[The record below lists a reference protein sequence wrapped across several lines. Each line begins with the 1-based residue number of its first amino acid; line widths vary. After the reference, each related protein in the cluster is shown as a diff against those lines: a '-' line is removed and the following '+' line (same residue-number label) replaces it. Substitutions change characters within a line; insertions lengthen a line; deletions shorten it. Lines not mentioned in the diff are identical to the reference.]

1 MVSPEEI
8 KTKAARKY
16 KDFLRYEIDLLFGK
30 PEESFFP
37 LTIRADTGNVNDDLL
52 QRQKDLQSLIAKS
65 KNKTGSGYALELETV
80 QSRRN
85 GEQTS
90 ISRILF
96 ETKDDFL
103 SFINENKSYKRFYN
117 AIELVKESHLLSNE
131 KICEW
136 SKSHL
141 NDLQSEPENSHY
153 WSDICLCAEW
163 LNKNQDSKLYIREIP
178 LPVHTKFIEQNSK
191 LIQSL
196 TEKSD
201 SAVSFEDTFGLKTK
215 PCSVRF
221 RSISEKVSLPFS
233 TTNLRE
239 CQIPIKD
246 FECLDK
252 EFSDQI
258 KNIFIVEN
266 EMVYL
271 TFPKVPN
278 SICIWGHGYTVN
290 SLNNVKWFNS
300 KKIYYFGDLDE
311 HGFDI
316 LSSYRR
322 FYPNIQSFCMEK
334 SDWNKHLQ
342 YAVVG
347 KKLESSRIPENL
359 IAEENEVFQ
368 IIRKSTQN
376 RIEQERISVSYIQEK
391 LNLLNG
397 QLETY

>member
-117 AIELVKESHLLSNE
+117 ALELIKENKLFSND
-131 KICEW
+131 KLCEW
-136 SKSHL
+136 SKLHL
-141 NDLQSEPENSHY
+141 NDLLSEPENSHY
-153 WSDICLCAEW
+153 WFDICLCAEW
-163 LNKNQDSKLYIREIP
+163 LNKNQDTKLYIREIP

-201 SAVSFEDTFGLKTK
+201 SILSFEETFGLKTK

-221 RSISEKVSLPFS
+221 RSLSEKVSLPFS
-233 TTNLRE
+233 MTNLSE

-290 SLNNVKWFNS
+290 SLNNIEWFNS
-300 KKIYYFGDLDE
+300 KRIYYFGDLDE

-368 IIRKSTQN
+368 IIRNSTQN

>member
-141 NDLQSEPENSHY
+141 NDLQSEPESSHY

-201 SAVSFEDTFGLKTK
+201 STHSFEETFGLKTK

-221 RSISEKVSLPFS
+221 RSLSEKVSLPFS
-233 TTNLRE
+233 TTNLSE

-258 KNIFIVEN
+258 NNIFIVEN

-290 SLNNVKWFNS
+290 SLNNVEWFNS
-300 KKIYYFGDLDE
+300 KRIYYFGDLDE

-322 FYPNIQSFCMEK
+322 FYPNTQSFCMNSK
-334 SDWNKHLQ
+334 TWNKYQ
-342 YAVVG
+342 EFAVEGNALDGNKV
-347 KKLESSRIPENL
+347 PENL
-359 IAEENEVFQ
+359 INDEKAVFMTLHNSL
-368 IIRKSTQN
+368 KN
-376 RIEQERISVSYIQEK
+376 RIEQERISVEYIKEAIHQHA
-391 LNLLNG
+391 LM
-397 QLETY
+397 

>member
-16 KDFLRYEIDLLFGK
+16 KDFLRYEIDILFGEPK
-30 PEESFFP
+30 ESFFP
-37 LTIRADTGNVNDDLL
+37 ITIRADTGNVNDDLL

-65 KNKTGSGYALELETV
+65 KNKTGSGYALELETI
-80 QSRRN
+80 QSRKN

-103 SFINENKSYKRFYN
+103 SCINENKTYKRFLN
-117 AIELVKESHLLSNE
+117 ALELIKENKLFSND
-131 KICEW
+131 KLCEW
-136 SKSHL
+136 SKLHL
-141 NDLQSEPENSHY
+141 NDLLSEPENSHY
-153 WSDICLCAEW
+153 WSDICHCAEW

-196 TEKSD
+196 TEKSE
-201 SAVSFEDTFGLKTK
+201 STFSFEESFGLKTK

-221 RSISEKVSLPFS
+221 RSLSEKVSLPFS
-233 TTNLRE
+233 TTNLSE

-246 FECLDK
+246 FENLDK
-252 EFSDQI
+252 DFSNQI

-271 TFPKVPN
+271 TFPKISD

-290 SLNNVKWFNS
+290 SLNNVEWFNS

-368 IIRKSTQN
+368 IIRNSTQN

>member
-16 KDFLRYEIDLLFGK
+16 KDFLRYEIDILFGEPK
-30 PEESFFP
+30 ESFFP
-37 LTIRADTGNVNDDLL
+37 ITIRADTGNVNDDLL

-65 KNKTGSGYALELETV
+65 KNKTGSGYALELETI
-80 QSRRN
+80 QSRKN

-103 SFINENKSYKRFYN
+103 SFINENKTYKRFLN
-117 AIELVKESHLLSNE
+117 ALELIKENKLFSND
-131 KICEW
+131 KLCEW
-136 SKSHL
+136 SKLHL
-141 NDLQSEPENSHY
+141 NDLLSEPENSHY
-153 WSDICLCAEW
+153 WFDICLCAEW
-163 LNKNQDSKLYIREIP
+163 LNKNQDTKLYIREIP

-201 SAVSFEDTFGLKTK
+201 SILSFEETVGLKTK

-221 RSISEKVSLPFS
+221 RSLSEKVSLPFS
-233 TTNLRE
+233 MTNLSE

-290 SLNNVKWFNS
+290 SLNNIEWFNS
-300 KKIYYFGDLDE
+300 KRIYYFGDLDE

-359 IAEENEVFQ
+359 IVEENEVFQ
-368 IIRKSTQN
+368 IIRNSTQN

>member
-16 KDFLRYEIDLLFGK
+16 KDFLRYEIDILFGEPK
-30 PEESFFP
+30 ESFFP
-37 LTIRADTGNVNDDLL
+37 ITIRADTGNVNDDLL

-65 KNKTGSGYALELETV
+65 KNKTGSGYALELETI
-80 QSRRN
+80 QSRKN

-103 SFINENKSYKRFYN
+103 SFINENKTYKRFLN
-117 AIELVKESHLLSNE
+117 ALELIKENKLFSND
-131 KICEW
+131 KLCEW
-136 SKSHL
+136 SKLHL
-141 NDLQSEPENSHY
+141 NDLLSEPENSHY
-153 WSDICLCAEW
+153 WFDICLCAEW
-163 LNKNQDSKLYIREIP
+163 LNKNQDTKLYIREIP

-201 SAVSFEDTFGLKTK
+201 SILSFEETFGLKTK

-221 RSISEKVSLPFS
+221 RSLSEKVSLPFS
-233 TTNLRE
+233 MTNLSE

-290 SLNNVKWFNS
+290 SLNNIEWFNS
-300 KKIYYFGDLDE
+300 KRIYYFGDLDE

-359 IAEENEVFQ
+359 IVEENEVFQ
-368 IIRKSTQN
+368 IIRNSTQN

-397 QLETY
+397 QLKTY

>member
-368 IIRKSTQN
+368 IIRNSTQN

>member
-16 KDFLRYEIDLLFGK
+16 KDFLRYEIGLLLGES
-30 PEESFFP
+30 EESFFP
-37 LTIRADTGNVNDDLL
+37 LAIRADTGNVNDDLL

-65 KNKTGSGYALELETV
+65 KNKTGSGYTLELEMV
-80 QSRRN
+80 QSRKN

-90 ISRILF
+90 ISRIIF

-103 SFINENKSYKRFYN
+103 SFINEKSSYKRFLN
-117 AIELVKESHLLSNE
+117 ALEQIKENKILSND
-131 KICEW
+131 KLCEW

-141 NDLQSEPENSHY
+141 NDLLSEPENSHY
-153 WSDICLCAEW
+153 WFDICLCAEW

-201 SAVSFEDTFGLKTK
+201 SILSFEETFGLKTK

-221 RSISEKVSLPFS
+221 RSLSERITLPFS
-233 TTNLRE
+233 MTNLSE

-246 FECLDK
+246 FESLDK
-252 EFSDQI
+252 DFSNQI
-258 KNIFIVEN
+258 RNVFIVEN

-271 TFPKVPN
+271 TFPKTLD
-278 SICIWGHGYTVN
+278 SICVWGHGYTVN
-290 SLNNVKWFNS
+290 SLNNVEWFNS
-300 KKIYYFGDLDE
+300 KKLYYFGDLDE

-316 LSSYRR
+316 ISSYRR
-322 FYPNIQSFCMEK
+322 FYPDIQSFCMDDK
-334 SDWNKHLQ
+334 TWNKYQ
-342 YAVVG
+342 EYAVDG
-347 KKLESSRIPENL
+347 KKLDGNKIPENL
-359 IAEENEVFQ
+359 TDAEKSVFCTL
-368 IIRKSTQN
+368 RNSKKD
-376 RIEQERISVSYIQEK
+376 RIEQERISVEYIKEVVTH
-391 LNLLNG
+391 LDLL
-397 QLETY
+397 

>member
-141 NDLQSEPENSHY
+141 NDLQSEPESSHY

-233 TTNLRE
+233 TTNLSE

-300 KKIYYFGDLDE
+300 KRIYYFGDLDE

-368 IIRKSTQN
+368 IIRNSTQN

>member
-1 MVSPEEI
+1 M
-8 KTKAARKY
+8 
-16 KDFLRYEIDLLFGK
+16 
-30 PEESFFP
+30 
-37 LTIRADTGNVNDDLL
+37 L

-65 KNKTGSGYALELETV
+65 KNKTGSGYTLELETV

-141 NDLQSEPENSHY
+141 NDLLSEPESSHY

-178 LPVHTKFIEQNSK
+178 LPVHTKFIEQNEK
-191 LIQSL
+191 IIQSL
-196 TEKSD
+196 TDKAGSPL
-201 SAVSFEDTFGLKTK
+201 SFEETFGLRTE
-215 PCSVRF
+215 SDFVRF
-221 RSISEKVSLPFS
+221 RSLSTNALFPFS
-233 TTNLRE
+233 AINLSE
-239 CQIPIKD
+239 CQITIENFKK
-246 FECLDK
+246 LDDS
-252 EFSDQI
+252 FLSQI

-266 EMVYL
+266 KMVYL
-271 TFPKVPN
+271 TFPQVPN
-278 SICIWGHGYTVN
+278 SICIWGQGYKVN
-290 SLNNVKWFNS
+290 TLNSIDWFNS
-300 KKIYYFGDLDE
+300 KNIYYFGDLDE

-322 FYPNIQSFCMEK
+322 YYSNIQSFCMNQ
-334 SDWNKHLQ
+334 SDWINHLQ
-342 YAVVG
+342 YAVEG
-347 KKLESSRIPENL
+347 KKLDGNQIPQNL
-359 IAEENEVFQ
+359 TKAEKETFQ
-368 IIRKSTQN
+368 IIRTSKNN
-376 RIEQERISVSYIQEK
+376 RLEQERISISYIQEK
-391 LNLLNG
+391 IQNII
-397 QLETY
+397 EF

>member
-1 MVSPEEI
+1 
-8 KTKAARKY
+8 
-16 KDFLRYEIDLLFGK
+16 
-30 PEESFFP
+30 
-37 LTIRADTGNVNDDLL
+37 
-52 QRQKDLQSLIAKS
+52 
-65 KNKTGSGYALELETV
+65 
-80 QSRRN
+80 
-85 GEQTS
+85 
-90 ISRILF
+90 
-96 ETKDDFL
+96 
-103 SFINENKSYKRFYN
+103 
-117 AIELVKESHLLSNE
+117 LVKESHLLSTE

-141 NDLQSEPENSHY
+141 NDLQSEPESSHY

-201 SAVSFEDTFGLKTK
+201 SILSFEETFGLKTK

-221 RSISEKVSLPFS
+221 RSLSEKVSLPFS
-233 TTNLRE
+233 MTNLSE

-300 KKIYYFGDLDE
+300 KRIYYFGDLDE

-322 FYPNIQSFCMEK
+322 FYPDIQSFCM
-334 SDWNKHLQ
+334 DRDTWNKYQ
-342 YAVVG
+342 MFAVEG
-347 KKLESSRIPENL
+347 KKLDGSKVPENL
-359 IAEENEVFQ
+359 TIDEKAVFT
-368 IIRKSTQN
+368 ILHNSLKN
-376 RIEQERISVSYIQEK
+376 RIEQERISVEYIREA
-391 LNLLNG
+391 LE
-397 QLETY
+397 QLALT

>member
-1 MVSPEEI
+1 MISPEEI
-8 KTKAARKY
+8 KNKAARKY

-37 LTIRADTGNVNDDLL
+37 LTIRADTGSVNDDLL
-52 QRQKDLQSLIAKS
+52 QRQKDLQSLITKS

-80 QSRRN
+80 QSRKN

-96 ETKDDFL
+96 ETKEDFL
-103 SFINENKSYKRFYN
+103 SFINENKTYKRFLN
-117 AIELVKESHLLSNE
+117 ALELIKENKLFSND
-131 KICEW
+131 KLCEW
-136 SKSHL
+136 SKLHL
-141 NDLQSEPENSHY
+141 NDLLSEPENSHY
-153 WSDICLCAEW
+153 WFDICLCAEW

-201 SAVSFEDTFGLKTK
+201 SILSFEETFGLKTK

-221 RSISEKVSLPFS
+221 RSLSEKVSLPFS
-233 TTNLRE
+233 TTNLSE

-246 FECLDK
+246 IENLDK
-252 EFSDQI
+252 DFSNQI

-271 TFPKVPN
+271 TFPKISD

-290 SLNNVKWFNS
+290 SLNNVEWFNS

-359 IAEENEVFQ
+359 IAEEKEVFQ
-368 IIRKSTQN
+368 IIRNSTQN

>member
-1 MVSPEEI
+1 M
-8 KTKAARKY
+8 
-16 KDFLRYEIDLLFGK
+16 L
-30 PEESFFP
+30 
-37 LTIRADTGNVNDDLL
+37 
-52 QRQKDLQSLIAKS
+52 
-65 KNKTGSGYALELETV
+65 
-80 QSRRN
+80 
-85 GEQTS
+85 
-90 ISRILF
+90 
-96 ETKDDFL
+96 
-103 SFINENKSYKRFYN
+103 
-117 AIELVKESHLLSNE
+117 
-131 KICEW
+131 
-136 SKSHL
+136 
-141 NDLQSEPENSHY
+141 SEPENSHY
-153 WSDICLCAEW
+153 WFDICLCAEW

-201 SAVSFEDTFGLKTK
+201 SILSFEETFGLKTK

-221 RSISEKVSLPFS
+221 RSLSEKVSLPFS
-233 TTNLRE
+233 MTNLSE

-290 SLNNVKWFNS
+290 SLNNIEWFNS
-300 KKIYYFGDLDE
+300 KRIYYFGDLDE

-334 SDWNKHLQ
+334 SDWNEHLQ

-368 IIRKSTQN
+368 IIRNSTQN

>member
-16 KDFLRYEIDLLFGK
+16 KDFLRYEIDILFGEPK
-30 PEESFFP
+30 ESFFP
-37 LTIRADTGNVNDDLL
+37 ITIRADTGNVNDDLL

-65 KNKTGSGYALELETV
+65 KNKTGSGYALELETI
-80 QSRRN
+80 QSRKN

-103 SFINENKSYKRFYN
+103 SFINENKTYKRFLN
-117 AIELVKESHLLSNE
+117 ALELIKENKLFSND
-131 KICEW
+131 KLCEW
-136 SKSHL
+136 SKLHL
-141 NDLQSEPENSHY
+141 NDLLSEPENSHY
-153 WSDICLCAEW
+153 WFDICLCAEW
-163 LNKNQDSKLYIREIP
+163 LNKNQDTKLYIREIP

-201 SAVSFEDTFGLKTK
+201 SILSFEETFGLKTK

-221 RSISEKVSLPFS
+221 RSLSEKVSLPFS
-233 TTNLRE
+233 MTNLSE

-290 SLNNVKWFNS
+290 SLNNIEWFNS
-300 KKIYYFGDLDE
+300 KRIYYFGDLDE

-359 IAEENEVFQ
+359 IVEENEVFQ
-368 IIRKSTQN
+368 IIRNSTQN

>member
-37 LTIRADTGNVNDDLL
+37 FTIRADTGNVNDDLL

-65 KNKTGSGYALELETV
+65 KNKTGSGYALELETI
-80 QSRRN
+80 QSRKN
-85 GEQTS
+85 GKQTS

-117 AIELVKESHLLSNE
+117 AIELIKESHLLSNE
-131 KICEW
+131 NICKW

-141 NDLQSEPENSHY
+141 NDLLSETENSHY
-153 WSDICLCAEW
+153 WTDICLCAEW
-163 LNKNQDSKLYIREIP
+163 LNRNQDSKLYIREIP

-201 SAVSFEDTFGLKTK
+201 SAVPFEETFGLKIK
-215 PCSVRF
+215 PSSVRF
-221 RSISEKVSLPFS
+221 RSLSEKVSLPFS
-233 TTNLRE
+233 TTNLSE

-252 EFSDQI
+252 EFSNQI

-290 SLNNVKWFNS
+290 TLNNIEWFNS
-300 KKIYYFGDLDE
+300 KEIYYFGDLDE

-322 FYPNIQSFCMEK
+322 FYPNIQSFCMDGK
-334 SDWNKHLQ
+334 TWNKYQ
-342 YAVVG
+342 EYAVDG
-347 KKLESSRIPENL
+347 KKLDGNKIPENL
-359 IAEENEVFQ
+359 TDAE
-368 IIRKSTQN
+368 KSFFCTLRN
-376 RIEQERISVSYIQEK
+376 SKKDRIEQERISVEYIKSTIE
-391 LNLLNG
+391 
-397 QLETY
+397 QLDLM

>member
-16 KDFLRYEIDLLFGK
+16 KDFLRYEIDLLFGEPK
-30 PEESFFP
+30 ESFFP
-37 LTIRADTGNVNDDLL
+37 ITIRADTGNVNDDLL

-65 KNKTGSGYALELETV
+65 KNKTGSGYALELETI
-80 QSRRN
+80 QSRKN

-103 SFINENKSYKRFYN
+103 SFINENKTYKRFLN
-117 AIELVKESHLLSNE
+117 ALELIKENKLFSND
-131 KICEW
+131 KLCEW
-136 SKSHL
+136 SKLHL
-141 NDLQSEPENSHY
+141 NDLLSEPENSHY
-153 WSDICLCAEW
+153 WFDICLCAEW
-163 LNKNQDSKLYIREIP
+163 LNKNQDTKLYIREIP

-201 SAVSFEDTFGLKTK
+201 SILSFEETFGLKTK

-221 RSISEKVSLPFS
+221 RSLSEKVSLPFS
-233 TTNLRE
+233 MTNLSE

-290 SLNNVKWFNS
+290 SLNNIEWFNS
-300 KKIYYFGDLDE
+300 KRIYYFGDLDE

-359 IAEENEVFQ
+359 IVEENEVFQ
-368 IIRKSTQN
+368 IIRNSTQN

>member
-30 PEESFFP
+30 PKESFFP
-37 LTIRADTGNVNDDLL
+37 LTIRADTGSVNDDLL

-65 KNKTGSGYALELETV
+65 KNKTGSGYTLELEMV
-80 QSRRN
+80 QSRKN

-103 SFINENKSYKRFYN
+103 SFINEKSSYKRFLN
-117 AIELVKESHLLSNE
+117 ALEQIKENKMLSND
-131 KICEW
+131 KLCEW

-141 NDLQSEPENSHY
+141 NELLSEAESSHY
-153 WSDICLCAEW
+153 WLDVCLCADW
-163 LNKNQDSKLYIREIP
+163 LNKNQDSRLYIREIP

-196 TEKSD
+196 TGKSD
-201 SAVSFEDTFGLKTK
+201 SAVSFEETFGLKTK

-221 RSISEKVSLPFS
+221 RSLSEKVSLPFS
-233 TTNLRE
+233 TTNLSE

-252 EFSDQI
+252 EFSNQT

-271 TFPKVPN
+271 TYPKVPN

-290 SLNNVKWFNS
+290 SLNNVEWFNS
-300 KKIYYFGDLDE
+300 KRIYYFGDLDE

-322 FYPNIQSFCMEK
+322 FYPNIQSFCMDDK
-334 SDWNKHLQ
+334 TWNKYQ
-342 YAVVG
+342 EFAVEG
-347 KKLESSRIPENL
+347 KKLDGNKIPENL
-359 IAEENEVFQ
+359 TIDEKAVFT
-368 IIRKSTQN
+368 ILHNSLKN
-376 RIEQERISVSYIQEK
+376 RIEQERISVEYIREA
-391 LNLLNG
+391 LE
-397 QLETY
+397 QLALT

>member
-8 KTKAARKY
+8 KTKATRKY

-65 KNKTGSGYALELETV
+65 KNKTGSGYALELDTV

-117 AIELVKESHLLSNE
+117 AIELIKESHLLSNE
-131 KICEW
+131 RICEW

-141 NDLQSEPENSHY
+141 NEVKSETESSHY

-201 SAVSFEDTFGLKTK
+201 SAVSFEETFGLKTK

-221 RSISEKVSLPFS
+221 RSLSEKVSLPFS
-233 TTNLRE
+233 MTNLSE

-246 FECLDK
+246 FESLDK

-300 KKIYYFGDLDE
+300 KRIYYFGDLDE

-347 KKLESSRIPENL
+347 KKLDGNQIPQNL
-359 IAEENEVFQ
+359 TNAEKETFQ
-368 IIRKSTQN
+368 IIRTSKNN
-376 RIEQERISVSYIQEK
+376 RLEQERISISYIQEK
-391 LNLLNG
+391 IQNII
-397 QLETY
+397 EF

>member
-16 KDFLRYEIDLLFGK
+16 KDFLRYEIDLLWGE

-37 LTIRADTGNVNDDLL
+37 LTIRADTGSVNDDLF

-65 KNKTGSGYALELETV
+65 KNKTGSGYTLELETV
-80 QSRRN
+80 QSRKN

-103 SFINENKSYKRFYN
+103 SFINEKSSYKRFLN
-117 AIELVKESHLLSNE
+117 ALKQIKENRMLSND
-131 KICEW
+131 KLCEW

-141 NDLQSEPENSHY
+141 NDLLSEAESSHY
-153 WSDICLCAEW
+153 WLDICLCADW

-178 LPVHTKFIEQNSK
+178 LPIHTKFIEQNSK

-201 SAVSFEDTFGLKTK
+201 SILSFEETFGLKTK
-215 PCSVRF
+215 PYSVRF
-221 RSISEKVSLPFS
+221 RSLSEKVSLPFS
-233 TTNLRE
+233 KTNLNE

-246 FECLDK
+246 FEHLDK
-252 EFSDQI
+252 EFTNQI

-290 SLNNVKWFNS
+290 SLNNVEWFNS
-300 KKIYYFGDLDE
+300 KRIYYFGDLDE

-322 FYPNIQSFCMEK
+322 FYPNIQSFCM
-334 SDWNKHLQ
+334 DTDTWNKHQ
-342 YAVVG
+342 VFAVEG
-347 KKLESSRIPENL
+347 KKLDRNKIPENL
-359 IAEENEVFQ
+359 TNEEKSVFCTLSN
-368 IIRKSTQN
+368 STKN
-376 RIEQERISVSYIQEK
+376 RIEQERISVEYIKSTIEQIA
-391 LNLLNG
+391 LM
-397 QLETY
+397 

>member
-16 KDFLRYEIDLLFGK
+16 KDFLRYEIDILFGEPK
-30 PEESFFP
+30 ESFFP
-37 LTIRADTGNVNDDLL
+37 ITIRADTGNVNDDLL

-65 KNKTGSGYALELETV
+65 KNKTGSGYALELETI
-80 QSRRN
+80 QSRKN

-103 SFINENKSYKRFYN
+103 SFINENKTYKRFLN
-117 AIELVKESHLLSNE
+117 ALELIKENKLFSND
-131 KICEW
+131 KLCEW
-136 SKSHL
+136 SKLHL
-141 NDLQSEPENSHY
+141 NDLLSEPENSHY
-153 WSDICLCAEW
+153 WFDICLCAEW
-163 LNKNQDSKLYIREIP
+163 LNKNQDTKLYIREIP

-201 SAVSFEDTFGLKTK
+201 SILSFEETFGLKTK

-221 RSISEKVSLPFS
+221 RSLSEKVSLPFS
-233 TTNLRE
+233 MTNLSE

-290 SLNNVKWFNS
+290 SLNNIEWFNS

-359 IAEENEVFQ
+359 IVEENEVFQ
-368 IIRKSTQN
+368 IIRNSTQN

>member
-8 KTKAARKY
+8 KNKAARKY
-16 KDFLRYEIDLLFGK
+16 KEFLRYDIDLLFGK

-37 LTIRADTGNVNDDLL
+37 LTIRADTGNVNDELL

-65 KNKTGSGYALELETV
+65 KNKTGSGYALELETI
-80 QSRRN
+80 QSRKN

-90 ISRILF
+90 ISRIFF

-117 AIELVKESHLLSNE
+117 AIELIKGSHLLSNE
-131 KICEW
+131 KICDW

-141 NDLQSEPENSHY
+141 NDLLSESESSHY

-201 SAVSFEDTFGLKTK
+201 STHSFEETFGLKTK

-221 RSISEKVSLPFS
+221 RSLSEKVSLPFS
-233 TTNLRE
+233 TTNLSE

-258 KNIFIVEN
+258 NNIFIVEN

-271 TFPKVPN
+271 TFPKISD

-290 SLNNVKWFNS
+290 SLNNVEWFNS
-300 KKIYYFGDLDE
+300 KRIYYFGDLDE

-322 FYPNIQSFCMEK
+322 FYPNIQSFCMDDET
-334 SDWNKHLQ
+334 WNKYQ
-342 YAVVG
+342 EYAVEG
-347 KKLESSRIPENL
+347 KKLDGNKIPENL
-359 IAEENEVFQ
+359 TNEEKIAFTALHNSL
-368 IIRKSTQN
+368 RN
-376 RIEQERISVSYIQEK
+376 RIEQERISVEYIKEAIEK
-391 LNLLNG
+391 LTLI
-397 QLETY
+397 

>member
-1 MVSPEEI
+1 MQMVSPEEI

-16 KDFLRYEIDLLFGK
+16 KDFLRYEIDLLLGES
-30 PEESFFP
+30 EESFFP
-37 LTIRADTGNVNDDLL
+37 LTIRADTGSVNDDLFR
-52 QRQKDLQSLIAKS
+52 RQKDLQSLIAKS
-65 KNKTGSGYALELETV
+65 KNKTGLGYTLELETIL
-80 QSRRN
+80 SRKN

-96 ETKDDFL
+96 ETENDFL
-103 SFINENKSYKRFYN
+103 SFINEKTSYKRFLY
-117 AIELVKESHLLSNE
+117 ALELIKEKRVLSND
-131 KICEW
+131 KLCEW

-141 NDLQSEPENSHY
+141 NDLLSATENSYY

-201 SAVSFEDTFGLKTK
+201 SILSFEETFGLKTK
-215 PCSVRF
+215 PYSVRF
-221 RSISEKVSLPFS
+221 RSLSEKVSLPFS
-233 TTNLRE
+233 KTNLNE

-246 FECLDK
+246 FEHLDK
-252 EFSDQI
+252 EFTNQI

-271 TFPKVPN
+271 SFPKVPN
-278 SICIWGHGYTVN
+278 SICIWGHGYTIN
-290 SLNNVKWFNS
+290 TLNNIEWFNS
-300 KKIYYFGDLDE
+300 KIIYYFGDLDE

-322 FYPNIQSFCMEK
+322 SYPNIQSFCMDDK
-334 SDWNKHLQ
+334 TWNKYQ
-342 YAVVG
+342 EFAVEG
-347 KKLESSRIPENL
+347 KKLDGNKIPENL
-359 IAEENEVFQ
+359 TIDEKAVFT
-368 IIRKSTQN
+368 ILHNSLKN
-376 RIEQERISVSYIQEK
+376 RIEQERISVEYIREA
-391 LNLLNG
+391 LE
-397 QLETY
+397 QLALT

>member
-1 MVSPEEI
+1 M
-8 KTKAARKY
+8 
-16 KDFLRYEIDLLFGK
+16 L
-30 PEESFFP
+30 
-37 LTIRADTGNVNDDLL
+37 
-52 QRQKDLQSLIAKS
+52 
-65 KNKTGSGYALELETV
+65 
-80 QSRRN
+80 
-85 GEQTS
+85 
-90 ISRILF
+90 
-96 ETKDDFL
+96 
-103 SFINENKSYKRFYN
+103 
-117 AIELVKESHLLSNE
+117 
-131 KICEW
+131 
-136 SKSHL
+136 
-141 NDLQSEPENSHY
+141 SEPESSHY

-201 SAVSFEDTFGLKTK
+201 SILSFEETFGLKTK

-221 RSISEKVSLPFS
+221 RSLSEKVSLPFS
-233 TTNLRE
+233 MTNLSE

-252 EFSDQI
+252 KFSDQI

-300 KKIYYFGDLDE
+300 KRIYYFGDLDE

-322 FYPNIQSFCMEK
+322 FYSNIRSFCM
-334 SDWNKHLQ
+334 DNDTWNKYQ
-342 YAVVG
+342 EYAVEG
-347 KKLESSRIPENL
+347 KILDGNKIPENL
-359 IAEENEVFQ
+359 TIDEKAVFT
-368 IIRKSTQN
+368 ILHNSLKN
-376 RIEQERISVSYIQEK
+376 RIEQERISVKYIK
-391 LNLLNG
+391 DSLSHII
-397 QLETY
+397 

>member
-85 GEQTS
+85 GEQTF

-117 AIELVKESHLLSNE
+117 AIELVKESHLLSTE

-141 NDLQSEPENSHY
+141 NDLQSEPESSHY

-233 TTNLRE
+233 TTNLSE

-300 KKIYYFGDLDE
+300 KRIYYFGDLDE

-322 FYPNIQSFCMEK
+322 FYPDIQSFCM
-334 SDWNKHLQ
+334 DRDTWNKYQ
-342 YAVVG
+342 MFAFEG
-347 KKLESSRIPENL
+347 KKLDGSKVPENL
-359 IAEENEVFQ
+359 KDAERLFFCILHNS
-368 IIRKSTQN
+368 KKD
-376 RIEQERISVSYIQEK
+376 RIEQERISVEYIKEVVTH
-391 LNLLNG
+391 LDLL
-397 QLETY
+397 

>member
-37 LTIRADTGNVNDDLL
+37 FTIRADTGNVNDDLL

-65 KNKTGSGYALELETV
+65 KNKTGSGYALELETI
-80 QSRRN
+80 QSRKN
-85 GEQTS
+85 GKQTS

-117 AIELVKESHLLSNE
+117 AIELIKESHLLSSEN
-131 KICEW
+131 ICKW

-141 NDLQSEPENSHY
+141 NDLLSETENSHY
-153 WSDICLCAEW
+153 WTDICLCAEW
-163 LNKNQDSKLYIREIP
+163 LNRNQDSKLYIREIP

-201 SAVSFEDTFGLKTK
+201 SAVPFEETFGLKIK
-215 PCSVRF
+215 PSSVRF
-221 RSISEKVSLPFS
+221 RSLSKKVSLPFS
-233 TTNLRE
+233 TTNLSE

-258 KNIFIVEN
+258 NNIFIVEN

-290 SLNNVKWFNS
+290 SLNNVEWFNS
-300 KKIYYFGDLDE
+300 KRIYYFGDLDE

-322 FYPNIQSFCMEK
+322 FYPNIQSFCMDDK
-334 SDWNKHLQ
+334 TWNKYQ
-342 YAVVG
+342 EFAVEG
-347 KKLESSRIPENL
+347 KKLDGNKIPENL
-359 IAEENEVFQ
+359 TIDEKAVFT
-368 IIRKSTQN
+368 ILHNSLKN
-376 RIEQERISVSYIQEK
+376 RIEQERISVEYIKEVIDQVV
-391 LNLLNG
+391 LM
-397 QLETY
+397 

>member
-85 GEQTS
+85 GEQTF

-117 AIELVKESHLLSNE
+117 AIELVKESHLLSTE

-141 NDLQSEPENSHY
+141 NDLQSEPESSHY

-233 TTNLRE
+233 TTNLSE

-300 KKIYYFGDLDE
+300 KRIYYFGDLDE

-322 FYPNIQSFCMEK
+322 FYPDIQSFCM
-334 SDWNKHLQ
+334 DRDTWNKYQ
-342 YAVVG
+342 MFAVEG
-347 KKLESSRIPENL
+347 KKLDGSKVPENL
-359 IAEENEVFQ
+359 KDAERLFFCILHNS
-368 IIRKSTQN
+368 KKD
-376 RIEQERISVSYIQEK
+376 RIEQERISVEYIKEVVTH
-391 LNLLNG
+391 LDLL
-397 QLETY
+397 

>member
-16 KDFLRYEIDLLFGK
+16 KDFLRYEIDILFGEPK
-30 PEESFFP
+30 ESFFP
-37 LTIRADTGNVNDDLL
+37 ITIRADTGNVNDDLL

-65 KNKTGSGYALELETV
+65 KNKTGSGYALELETI
-80 QSRRN
+80 QSRKN

-103 SFINENKSYKRFYN
+103 SFINENKTYKRFLN
-117 AIELVKESHLLSNE
+117 ALELIKENKLFSND
-131 KICEW
+131 KLCEW
-136 SKSHL
+136 SKLHL
-141 NDLQSEPENSHY
+141 NDLLSEPENSHY
-153 WSDICLCAEW
+153 WFDICLCAEW
-163 LNKNQDSKLYIREIP
+163 LNKNQDTKLYIREIP

-201 SAVSFEDTFGLKTK
+201 SILSFEETFGLKTK

-221 RSISEKVSLPFS
+221 RSLSEKVSLPFS
-233 TTNLRE
+233 MTNLSE

-290 SLNNVKWFNS
+290 SLNNIEWFNS

-359 IAEENEVFQ
+359 IVEENEVFQ
-368 IIRKSTQN
+368 IIRNSTQN

-397 QLETY
+397 QLKTY

>member
-16 KDFLRYEIDLLFGK
+16 KDFLRYEIDLLFGEPK
-30 PEESFFP
+30 ESFFP
-37 LTIRADTGNVNDDLL
+37 ITIRADTGNVNDDLL

-65 KNKTGSGYALELETV
+65 KNKTGSGYALELETI
-80 QSRRN
+80 QSRKN

-96 ETKDDFL
+96 ESKDDFL
-103 SFINENKSYKRFYN
+103 SCINENKTYKRFLN
-117 AIELVKESHLLSNE
+117 ALELIKENKLFSND
-131 KICEW
+131 KLCEW
-136 SKSHL
+136 SKLHL
-141 NDLQSEPENSHY
+141 NDLLSEPENSHY
-153 WSDICLCAEW
+153 WFDICLCAEW

-201 SAVSFEDTFGLKTK
+201 SILSFEETFGLKTK

-221 RSISEKVSLPFS
+221 RSLSEKVSLPFS
-233 TTNLRE
+233 MTNLSE

-252 EFSDQI
+252 KFSDQI

-290 SLNNVKWFNS
+290 SLNNIEWFNS
-300 KKIYYFGDLDE
+300 KRIYYFGDLDE

-322 FYPNIQSFCMEK
+322 FYSNIRSFCM
-334 SDWNKHLQ
+334 DNDTWNKYQ
-342 YAVVG
+342 EYAVVG

-368 IIRKSTQN
+368 IIRNSTPN

>member
-85 GEQTS
+85 GEQTF

-117 AIELVKESHLLSNE
+117 AIELVKESHLLSTE

-141 NDLQSEPENSHY
+141 NDLQSEPESSHY

-163 LNKNQDSKLYIREIP
+163 LNKNQESKLYIREIP

-233 TTNLRE
+233 TTNLSE

-300 KKIYYFGDLDE
+300 KRIYYFGDLDE

-322 FYPNIQSFCMEK
+322 FYPDIQSFCMEK

-368 IIRKSTQN
+368 IIRISTQN

>member
-8 KTKAARKY
+8 KIKAARKY

-65 KNKTGSGYALELETV
+65 KNKTGSGYTLELETV

-136 SKSHL
+136 SKSQL
-141 NDLQSEPENSHY
+141 NDLLSEPESSHY

-178 LPVHTKFIEQNSK
+178 LPVHTKFIEQNEK
-191 LIQSL
+191 IIQSL
-196 TEKSD
+196 TDKAGSPL
-201 SAVSFEDTFGLKTK
+201 SFEETFGLRTE
-215 PCSVRF
+215 SDFVRF
-221 RSISEKVSLPFS
+221 RSLSTNALFPFS
-233 TTNLRE
+233 AINLSE
-239 CQIPIKD
+239 CQITIENFKK
-246 FECLDK
+246 LDDS
-252 EFSDQI
+252 FLSQI

-266 EMVYL
+266 KMVYL
-271 TFPKVPN
+271 TFPQVPN
-278 SICIWGHGYTVN
+278 SICIWGQGYKVN
-290 SLNNVKWFNS
+290 TLNSIDWFNS
-300 KKIYYFGDLDE
+300 KNIYYFGDLDE

-322 FYPNIQSFCMEK
+322 YYSNIQSFCMNQ
-334 SDWNKHLQ
+334 SDWINHLQ
-342 YAVVG
+342 YAVEG
-347 KKLESSRIPENL
+347 KKLDGNQIPQNL
-359 IAEENEVFQ
+359 TKAEKETFQ
-368 IIRKSTQN
+368 IIRTSKNN
-376 RIEQERISVSYIQEK
+376 RLEQERISISYIQEK
-391 LNLLNG
+391 IQNII
-397 QLETY
+397 EF

>member
-16 KDFLRYEIDLLFGK
+16 KDFLRYEIDLLFGEPK
-30 PEESFFP
+30 ESFFP
-37 LTIRADTGNVNDDLL
+37 ITIRADTGNVNDDLL

-65 KNKTGSGYALELETV
+65 KNKTGSGYALELETI
-80 QSRRN
+80 QSRKN

-103 SFINENKSYKRFYN
+103 SFINENKTYKRFLN
-117 AIELVKESHLLSNE
+117 ALELIKENKLFSND
-131 KICEW
+131 KLCEW
-136 SKSHL
+136 SKLHL
-141 NDLQSEPENSHY
+141 NDLLSEPESSHY
-153 WSDICLCAEW
+153 WFDICLCAEW

-201 SAVSFEDTFGLKTK
+201 SILSFEETFGLKTK

-221 RSISEKVSLPFS
+221 RSLSEKVSLPFS
-233 TTNLRE
+233 MTNLSE

-252 EFSDQI
+252 KFSDQI

-290 SLNNVKWFNS
+290 SLNNIEWFNS
-300 KKIYYFGDLDE
+300 KRIYYFGDLDE

-322 FYPNIQSFCMEK
+322 FYSNIRSFCM
-334 SDWNKHLQ
+334 DNDTWNKYQ
-342 YAVVG
+342 EYAVVG

-368 IIRKSTQN
+368 IIRNSTQN

>member
-85 GEQTS
+85 GVQTS

-117 AIELVKESHLLSNE
+117 AIELIKESHLLSNE
-131 KICEW
+131 RICEW

-141 NDLQSEPENSHY
+141 NEVKSETESSHY

-201 SAVSFEDTFGLKTK
+201 SAVSFEETFGLKTK

-221 RSISEKVSLPFS
+221 RSLSEKVSLPFS
-233 TTNLRE
+233 MTNLSE

-246 FECLDK
+246 FESLDK

-300 KKIYYFGDLDE
+300 KRIYYFGDLDE

-322 FYPNIQSFCMEK
+322 YYSNIQSFCMNQ
-334 SDWNKHLQ
+334 SDWINHLQ
-342 YAVVG
+342 YAVEG
-347 KKLESSRIPENL
+347 KKLDGNQIPQNL
-359 IAEENEVFQ
+359 TKAEKETFQ
-368 IIRKSTQN
+368 IIRTSKNN
-376 RIEQERISVSYIQEK
+376 RLEQERISISYIQEK
-391 LNLLNG
+391 IQNII
-397 QLETY
+397 EF